1 MPPRKII
8 GFLGDHIRVQGDPD
22 GPQAI
27 TIPEMD
33 MFVEEDG
40 RVTAFAKDDGN
51 HPDNREA
58 TKDGR

>member
-8 GFLGDHIRVQGDPD
+8 GFMGDHIMVNSDPA
-22 GPQAI
+22 GPQPV
-27 TIPEMD
+27 TYPTFD

-40 RVTAFAKDDGN
+40 RVTAFAPDDDN

-58 TKDGR
+58 KDGS